1 MAEEEGKEE
10 LANESTAD
18 ELAQIENMVDLFPEL
33 AEDEDVKNLVTVVNN
48 TSTGSEEEEEQE
60 EETGE
65 EEEEEEEET
74 HEEED
79 EEESEE
85 EDEEEEDE
93 EEEDEEDPDDIF
105 SLKKKKSVEVDFE
118 FDENIK
124 NFLKKNYSIDDEST
138 FFNSVNKWRGDAQKF
153 SETQGQLDELM
164 EGIQSL
170 PDQIKASI
178 NAFAEGQDYIQAFG
192 ADGHLDFSKSFDK
205 QDEDDIVKHYYPNKY
220 KDIIKK
226 LDDDDLT
233 EEEAE
238 ERILFLK
245 DAAEQVYRKDQK
257 SIEDRRAAMVKQ
269 EQEKLNKIKESASSS
284 VSFLKDTFPNFK
296 NSDLQKIRRALV
308 DGNFDSL
315 LYDRKGA
322 IKKDAAIRLAF
333 AFNYE
338 KILERAKGVAENKGR
353 SKANLE
359 IASKGKKKLKKNK
372 STSGAQ
378 KENKAH
384 EAIEHLSV
392 HMQNDPYAGSM
403 D

>member
-1 MAEEEGKEE
+1 MIEEEEKEGT
-10 LANESTAD
+10 ANESVGD
-18 ELAQIENMVDLFPEL
+18 DLSQIENMVELFPEL
-33 AEDEDVKNLVTVVNN
+33 AEDEDVRNLVEVVNNN
-48 TSTGSEEEEEQE
+48 TSTGSEEEEEEQPEETE
-60 EETGE
+60 EEEAEEEEQE
-65 EEEEEEEET
+65 EEEEEEEE
-74 HEEED
+74 
-79 EEESEE
+79 ESEE
-85 EDEEEEDE
+85 EEEEEEEED
-93 EEEDEEDPDDIF
+93 DPDDIF

-118 FDENIK
+118 FDDDIK
-124 NFLKKNYSIDDEST
+124 SFLKKNYSIDDEST

-153 SETQGQLDELM
+153 SETQGQLEELT

-170 PDQIKASI
+170 PDQIKAAI
-178 NAFAEGQDYIQAFG
+178 NAFAEGQDFVQAFG
-192 ADGHLDFSKSFDK
+192 ADGNLDFSKSFDK
-205 QDEDDIVKHYYPNKY
+205 QDEDDIVKHYYPKKY

-245 DAAEQVYRKDQK
+245 DAAEQVYKKDQK
-257 SIEDRRAAMVKQ
+257 SIEDRRATLVKQ
-269 EQEKLNKIKESASSS
+269 EQEKLERVKETASSS
-284 VSFLKDTFPNFK
+284 VSHLKETFPNFK
-296 NSDLQKIRRALV
+296 QSDLQKIKRALV

-315 LYDRKGA
+315 IYDRKGA

-338 KILERAKGVAENKGR
+338 KILDRERGVAENKGKT
-353 SKANLE
+353 KANLE

-372 STSGAQ
+372 STSGVQ

-392 HMQNDPYAGSM
+392 HMEQDPYSQTM